1 MFEDIV
7 QKYLDDK
14 KRYYLLFF
22 ESFEQTVSSKSR
34 TIKKKGRLN
43 DQWLEMI
50 LIYTSS
56 YTL

>member
-1 MFEDIV
+1 MI
-7 QKYLDDK
+7 
-14 KRYYLLFF
+14 KRDTIYYF

-56 YTL
+56 YSL